1 MFQREK
7 SGVKKKRKERSKKV
21 DARCA
26 STQVSLVTINST
38 LQDGGHDMR

>member
-7 SGVKKKRKERSKKV
+7 RGKEEKRKKKV